1 MKKNKVAEAF
11 IAHIKEM
18 RESPAWRAIPD
29 TAKRVLERLELEHM
43 RHAGTA
49 NGSLKVTFDQFAAA
63 GIRRQSISL
72 ALRQLAALGFIEVIV
87 EGYRGQ
93 NGFHV
98 PSQYRLTY
106 VYNADYRRQ
115 GLPTHEWR
123 RIADDEHA
131 REALQQA
138 ATAQTRGSLRSG
150 RGRSRPPGASRG
162 RGSCLAA

>member
-1 MKKNKVAEAF
+1 MKRNKVAETF
-11 IAHIKEM
+11 VAHSKEM

-49 NGSLKVTFDQFAAA
+49 NGSLKVTFDQFAEA
-63 GIRRQSISL
+63 GIRRQSVSL
-72 ALRQLAALGFIEVIV
+72 ALRQLTALGFIEVTL

-98 PSQYRLTY
+98 PSQYRLTH
-106 VYNADYRRQ
+106 VYNADKRRD

-123 RIADDEHA
+123 RIGDDA
-131 REALQQA
+131 QAQDALQRA
-138 ATAQTRGSLRSG
+138 AAAQTRGSLRSG
-150 RGRSRPPGASRG
+150 RGRARPTGASGNRS
-162 RGSCLAA
+162 RLAA